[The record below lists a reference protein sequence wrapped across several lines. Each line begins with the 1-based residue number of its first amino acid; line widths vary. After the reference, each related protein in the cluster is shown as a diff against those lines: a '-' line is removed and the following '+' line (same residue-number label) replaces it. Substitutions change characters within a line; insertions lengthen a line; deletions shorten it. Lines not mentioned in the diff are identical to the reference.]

1 MQVKCFACD
10 TLVDASNLDAAI
22 AAFLEHGRD
31 VHAWSYPE
39 QALRN
44 YARNY
49 AEAVERITGD
59 TERLPV
65 VSSITVRPVDD
76 ARVDDWLQFF
86 DRDAFAG
93 NPDWGAC
100 YCLEPHVPATP
111 DNPESPWRERRSCVA
126 QRLRDGSTVG
136 YLAYVD
142 GRTAGWVNASSRA
155 EYGLFRDVDPAGP
168 APSTVIGVSCFVVAP
183 PFRRHGVA
191 SALLDRVIADAARR
205 GAAWIEAYPRNEP
218 EVSDAAHFRGT
229 RAMYERRGFEPVAV
243 RERDTV
249 MRRSAR

>member
-1 MQVKCFACD
+1 VQVKCFACD
-10 TLVDASNLDAAI
+10 TLVDEPTLDAAI
-22 AAFLEHGRD
+22 AAFLAHGGE

-59 TERLPV
+59 SERLSGI
-65 VSSITVRPVDD
+65 SSITAHPVDG
-76 ARVDDWLQFF
+76 ALVDDWLHFF

-100 YCLEPHVPATP
+100 YCVEPHLPATP
-111 DNPESPWRERRSCVA
+111 ENPESPWRERRACMA
-126 QRLRDGSTVG
+126 ERLRGGSAFG

-155 EYGLFRDVDPAGP
+155 DYGLFRDVDPEGP
-168 APSTVIGVSCFVVAP
+168 AAGEVIGVSCFVVAP

-191 SALLDRVIADAARR
+191 STLLDRVIADAVER
-205 GAAWIEAYPRNEP
+205 GASWIEAYPHNAAES
-218 EVSDAAHFRGT
+218 SDAAHFRGT
-229 RAMYERRGFEPVAV
+229 RAMYERRGFRPVAV